1 MKPRSIGYPSN
12 WGEKLE
18 QNQDMITLYS
28 DFISGAATF
37 EDRIKIA
44 EEIAKLGKQ
53 NDFIYSMVVYQ
64 FLSKKDHYSI
74 KEASKMN
81 ELQTESKEIEYV

>member
-1 MKPRSIGYPSN
+1 MKPNTIGYPSN

-28 DFISGAATF
+28 DFISGADTF
-37 EDRIKIA
+37 EDRIKLA
-44 EEIAKLGKQ
+44 EEISRLGKQ
-53 NDFIYSMVVYQ
+53 NDFIYSMVVYK

-74 KEASKMN
+74 KEVSKMN
-81 ELQTESKEIEYV
+81 ELKEPELIL